1 MFDLNQIQSIF
12 MKKIIFLT
20 IAYLCMANAYAAY
33 LRNIPMTLN
42 QPDGSVLHCFASG
55 DEYFNYLHDRNG
67 YTIMIHPQTG
77 YYVYAENREGELVA
91 TNFIAGVHDPASN
104 GLEPYALISSEEW
117 MAKRQA
123 WEVPEMRSQNRDFIP
138 NHGTLNNIS
147 IFIRFSDEGQFT
159 NSYSSINNMF
169 NNVSAGAV
177 SMRSY
182 FRAASYGAIEIPT
195 TFYPGHNGETIIS
208 YQDIYPRSYFK
219 PYNASTNT
227 NGYQSDDER
236 REREFALLERAV
248 NYINSNYPVPSDLNV
263 DCNDDGFVDNVC
275 FIIRGGVGAWNS
287 LLWPHQWELFDK
299 EVYINGKRV
308 WSFNFHLADAT
319 SYFNTSTMCH
329 EMNHSLGAPDLYHYY
344 YEKNLYQ
351 VGPWDLMHANATPPQ
366 HCGAYMKMKYGH
378 WIDEIPEITE
388 AGTYTLNP
396 ISSPTPTNVAYK
408 ILTDD
413 PNQFY
418 VLEYR
423 DKSSMFET
431 SLPGSGLLIYRIN
444 TSYHGNANYNPNE
457 GIYDEVYL
465 FRPGAS
471 TTANGS
477 LNKAHHSSNVNRS
490 EFSAA
495 TSAYPFF
502 TNGTIDRSIRI
513 YNITNAGNTISFTY
527 GSMSD
532 CEPPTNLIASIEDD
546 DISLSWNAV
555 GNASSYNI
563 YKNGILIGSTSETTF
578 LDSDLPYGSYAYYVK
593 SVDSQGR
600 RSVPSNA
607 VTFVFDNYD
616 ISATA
621 APAEGGTVEGSG
633 NYNSQTICTLEAMP
647 NYGYIFVNWTEN
659 DSVVSTY
666 DTLSFIVT
674 KDRTF
679 TANFQTIDTHWP
691 MPQGYEDNMTITGTV
706 NLDGVESTS
715 DFIELAAFIGEEC
728 RGSTLPIK
736 IGGQRV
742 YFLTVAGNAADEG
755 ETLNFKLY
763 DHLQQQELDYHCTN
777 ELNFQHDI
785 ALGLDEL
792 YEFNF
797 VSRVQIMA
805 TADPEE
811 GGTVSGEG
819 TYYRFDTC
827 SLTAT
832 AYTGYTFQN
841 WTLNDEVVSTDTI
854 YTFVVN
860 DSAKYVAHFSL
871 NSYDITATVDPEE
884 GGTASGAGTYY
895 HFDTCSLIAT
905 ANIGY
910 SFINWTLND
919 EVVSTDTIYTFVVSD
934 SANYVAHFSLNSYD
948 ITATIDPEEGGTV
961 SGAGTYYHF
970 DTCSLIATA
979 NIGYSFINWT
989 LDDEVVSADTIYTFV
1004 VNDSAN
1010 YVAHF
1015 NLNSYDITATADPE
1029 EGGTVS
1035 GAGTYYHFDTC
1046 SLIAT
1051 ANIGYSFINWTLD
1064 DEVVSTDTIYT
1075 FVVSDS
1081 ANYVAHF
1088 SLNRYDI
1095 TVTADPEGSGRLS
1108 GAGIYYHFDTC
1119 TLTATTNMG
1128 YTFVNWT
1135 ENGEVV
1141 STDHTFSFEV
1151 TANRQLVANF
1161 NQITNHWTA
1170 VPGMS
1175 SSMTILGVIKIDG
1188 IEPFA
1193 DYLEIGAFSGEECRG
1208 SALPQFIMGYCVY
1221 SLSVVGNANG
1231 DPITFRLY
1239 DHHHNKEL
1247 DLLCTNVLAFA
1258 DGEFYGSE
1266 TFYEID
1272 FLSRVQITTIADPAE
1287 GGTVEGGTV
1296 EGIGEYFFG
1305 LQAILT
1311 ATANTGYTFQNWTLD
1326 EVEVTTESTYS
1337 FEVSDSANYVAHFSL
1352 NSYDV
1357 TVTADPDEGGTV
1369 TGAGTY
1375 THGTLDTL
1383 TAMAN
1388 MGYYFVNWTENGE
1401 EVSTDHTFSF
1411 EVTADRQLVA
1421 NFNQMTNHWTA
1432 VSGMPGSMTILG
1444 IVKIDGEE
1452 SFADYIEVGAFCGE
1466 ECRGTALPQ
1475 FNEGYCFYSM
1485 NVVGNTDGDTITFR
1499 LYDHYINQELDLHC
1513 TNVLIFTNGEF
1524 YDSEVFYEINFIS
1537 RVQIA
1542 ATADPT
1548 EGGTVEGTGGYFPGL
1563 QAILTATANTG
1574 YTFQNWTLDEV
1585 EVSIDTTYTF
1595 EVSDSAN
1602 YVAHFSL
1609 NSYDITA
1616 SANPDEG
1623 GSVNGTGTYYHYD
1636 TCTLIATAY
1645 TGYTFMNWTL
1655 NDEVVSTDTVYAF
1668 EVSDTANYVAH
1679 FNLNSYDITAI
1690 ANPDEGGTVSGAGT
1704 YYHFDTC
1711 SLMAT
1716 AYTGYTFQNWT
1727 LDDEVVS
1734 TDTVYTFVVS
1744 DSANYVAHFSLNSYD
1759 ITAIADPD
1767 EGGIVSGKG
1776 TYYHFDT
1783 CTLIASANIGY
1794 TFVNWTLGEV
1804 EVSTESTYSFEVNG
1818 ATDYVAHF
1826 SLNSYNITA
1835 TVEPDESGTI
1845 SGTGIYYHFDT
1856 CTLTATANTGYTFQ
1870 HWTLNDEVISTEAEY
1885 TFEVSDSAN
1894 YVAHFSLNSYNI
1906 TATAE
1911 PDESG
1916 TISGAGIYYHFD
1928 TCTLTATANMGYTF
1942 QNWTLNDEV
1951 VSTDTVYTFVV
1962 SDTANYVAH
1971 FNLNSY
1977 NITATTEP
1985 DEGGMI
1991 SGAGIY
1997 YHFDTCTLTA
2007 TAATGYTFQNWTLN
2021 DEVVSTDTV
2030 YAFEVSDS
2038 ASYVAHFSL
2047 NSYDITATADPDE
2060 YGMVSGAGTY
2070 YHFDTCTLTATANIG
2085 YNLQNWTLND
2095 DVVSTDTVYTFVVSD
2110 SANYVA
2116 HFSLNSYDI
2125 TAISDPDEGGTL
2137 SGAGNYYHF
2146 DTCTLTATANIG
2158 YTFINWTLD
2167 DEVVSTDTVYTF
2179 EVSDSASYVAHFSL
2193 NSYDITATADTEEGG
2208 TVSGVGTYYHFDTCS
2223 LIATANI
2230 GYTFINWTLDD
2241 EVVSTDAVYTFEVSG
2256 AATYVA
2262 HFSNSYEIVAVASPA
2277 EGGSVSGTGTYY
2289 HFDTCTLTAT
2299 ANMGYTFQNWTLNDE
2314 VVSSDTVYTFEVSG
2328 AAAYVAHFSLNSY
2341 YITATADPDEG
2352 GTMSGAGT
2360 YYHFDTCSLMATAN
2374 IGYTFI
2380 NWTLDDEVVSTDTIY
2395 TFVVSDS
2402 VDYVAHFSL
2411 NSYEIT
2417 ATADP
2422 DEDGTV
2428 SGAGTYYHF
2437 DTCTLIATAYTG
2449 YTFMNWTLDDEIVST
2464 DAEYTFEVSGAG
2476 DYVAH
2481 FSNSYEIVA
2490 QASPVEGGIIS
2501 GAGTYYHF
2509 DTCTL
2514 IATANENYLFNSW
2527 IVNGETVST
2536 DTIFTFEVTGPMTV
2550 TALFYLVQTVELNQ
2564 GWTWWSTSVEQ
2575 SGINGLEML
2584 ENSLNPYG
2592 RVIKNADQF
2601 VQYNAILGWV
2611 GILKSL
2617 NNEAGYRVQTTE
2629 ACTSSI
2635 TGPVANPEN
2644 HPITILPNWTWIG
2657 YPVVHQQTVTEALGN
2672 YEPQTNDLIKS
2683 QNSSARYIDNIGWIP
2698 ANFSLKPGE
2707 SYMYYSKAL
2716 DNKTLVFANG
2726 GRGIVENK
2734 SDDRYWRND
2743 VHAFADN
2750 LCLLAV
2756 VEIDGEEQRSEE
2768 VELGAFVNGE
2778 CRGSAKLMH
2787 VEHFNRY
2794 YAMMNVMGE
2803 EGDEVKFALVDRQRN
2818 MMSGDSPAHLTFSVN
2833 AILGEF
2839 DDPFVVCFGDLTS
2852 LDEQAMHLGMY
2863 PNPVKCNQTFCILV
2877 PQEETVAELT
2887 IVNTLGSVVRHETG
2901 ALNRPVVEGLPVP
2914 GVYLVRVVCKSGNV
2928 YQNRL
2933 VVKQ

>member
-91 TNFIAGVHDPASN
+91 TNFIAGVHDPVSN

-123 WEVPEMRSQNRDFIP
+123 WEVPEMRSQNRDFTP

-248 NYINSNYPVPSDLNV
+248 NYINNNYPVPSDLNI
-263 DCNDDGFVDNVC
+263 DYDDDGFVDNVC

-600 RSVPSNA
+600 SSVPSNA

-666 DTLSFIVT
+666 DTLSFVVT

-755 ETLNFKLY
+755 EALNFKLY

-854 YTFVVN
+854 YTFVV
-860 DSAKYVAHFSL
+860 
-871 NSYDITATVDPEE
+871 
-884 GGTASGAGTYY
+884 
-895 HFDTCSLIAT
+895 
-905 ANIGY
+905 
-910 SFINWTLND
+910 
-919 EVVSTDTIYTFVVSD
+919 SD
-934 SANYVAHFSLNSYD
+934 SANYVAHFSLNSY
-948 ITATIDPEEGGTV
+948 
-961 SGAGTYYHF
+961 
-970 DTCSLIATA
+970 
-979 NIGYSFINWT
+979 N
-989 LDDEVVSADTIYTFV
+989 
-1004 VNDSAN
+1004 
-1010 YVAHF
+1010 
-1015 NLNSYDITATADPE
+1015 
-1029 EGGTVS
+1029 
-1035 GAGTYYHFDTC
+1035 
-1046 SLIAT
+1046 
-1051 ANIGYSFINWTLD
+1051 
-1064 DEVVSTDTIYT
+1064 
-1075 FVVSDS
+1075 
-1081 ANYVAHF
+1081 
-1088 SLNRYDI
+1088 
-1095 TVTADPEGSGRLS
+1095 
-1108 GAGIYYHFDTC
+1108 
-1119 TLTATTNMG
+1119 
-1128 YTFVNWT
+1128 
-1135 ENGEVV
+1135 
-1141 STDHTFSFEV
+1141 
-1151 TANRQLVANF
+1151 
-1161 NQITNHWTA
+1161 
-1170 VPGMS
+1170 
-1175 SSMTILGVIKIDG
+1175 
-1188 IEPFA
+1188 
-1193 DYLEIGAFSGEECRG
+1193 
-1208 SALPQFIMGYCVY
+1208 
-1221 SLSVVGNANG
+1221 
-1231 DPITFRLY
+1231 
-1239 DHHHNKEL
+1239 
-1247 DLLCTNVLAFA
+1247 
-1258 DGEFYGSE
+1258 
-1266 TFYEID
+1266 
-1272 FLSRVQITTIADPAE
+1272 
-1287 GGTVEGGTV
+1287 
-1296 EGIGEYFFG
+1296 
-1305 LQAILT
+1305 
-1311 ATANTGYTFQNWTLD
+1311 
-1326 EVEVTTESTYS
+1326 
-1337 FEVSDSANYVAHFSL
+1337 
-1352 NSYDV
+1352 
-1357 TVTADPDEGGTV
+1357 
-1369 TGAGTY
+1369 
-1375 THGTLDTL
+1375 
-1383 TAMAN
+1383 
-1388 MGYYFVNWTENGE
+1388 
-1401 EVSTDHTFSF
+1401 
-1411 EVTADRQLVA
+1411 
-1421 NFNQMTNHWTA
+1421 
-1432 VSGMPGSMTILG
+1432 
-1444 IVKIDGEE
+1444 
-1452 SFADYIEVGAFCGE
+1452 
-1466 ECRGTALPQ
+1466 
-1475 FNEGYCFYSM
+1475 
-1485 NVVGNTDGDTITFR
+1485 
-1499 LYDHYINQELDLHC
+1499 
-1513 TNVLIFTNGEF
+1513 
-1524 YDSEVFYEINFIS
+1524 
-1537 RVQIA
+1537 
-1542 ATADPT
+1542 
-1548 EGGTVEGTGGYFPGL
+1548 
-1563 QAILTATANTG
+1563 
-1574 YTFQNWTLDEV
+1574 
-1585 EVSIDTTYTF
+1585 
-1595 EVSDSAN
+1595 
-1602 YVAHFSL
+1602 
-1609 NSYDITA
+1609 
-1616 SANPDEG
+1616 
-1623 GSVNGTGTYYHYD
+1623 
-1636 TCTLIATAY
+1636 
-1645 TGYTFMNWTL
+1645 
-1655 NDEVVSTDTVYAF
+1655 
-1668 EVSDTANYVAH
+1668 
-1679 FNLNSYDITAI
+1679 ITAI
-1690 ANPDEGGTVSGAGT
+1690 TDPDEGGTVSGAGT

-1711 SLMAT
+1711 SL
-1716 AYTGYTFQNWT
+1716 
-1727 LDDEVVS
+1727 
-1734 TDTVYTFVVS
+1734 
-1744 DSANYVAHFSLNSYD
+1744 
-1759 ITAIADPD
+1759 I
-1767 EGGIVSGKG
+1767 
-1776 TYYHFDT
+1776 
-1783 CTLIASANIGY
+1783 
-1794 TFVNWTLGEV
+1794 
-1804 EVSTESTYSFEVNG
+1804 
-1818 ATDYVAHF
+1818 
-1826 SLNSYNITA
+1826 
-1835 TVEPDESGTI
+1835 
-1845 SGTGIYYHFDT
+1845 
-1856 CTLTATANTGYTFQ
+1856 
-1870 HWTLNDEVISTEAEY
+1870 
-1885 TFEVSDSAN
+1885 
-1894 YVAHFSLNSYNI
+1894 
-1906 TATAE
+1906 
-1911 PDESG
+1911 
-1916 TISGAGIYYHFD
+1916 
-1928 TCTLTATANMGYTF
+1928 
-1942 QNWTLNDEV
+1942 
-1951 VSTDTVYTFVV
+1951 
-1962 SDTANYVAH
+1962 
-1971 FNLNSY
+1971 
-1977 NITATTEP
+1977 
-1985 DEGGMI
+1985 
-1991 SGAGIY
+1991 
-1997 YHFDTCTLTA
+1997 
-2007 TAATGYTFQNWTLN
+2007 
-2021 DEVVSTDTV
+2021 
-2030 YAFEVSDS
+2030 
-2038 ASYVAHFSL
+2038 
-2047 NSYDITATADPDE
+2047 
-2060 YGMVSGAGTY
+2060 
-2070 YHFDTCTLTATANIG
+2070 
-2085 YNLQNWTLND
+2085 
-2095 DVVSTDTVYTFVVSD
+2095 
-2110 SANYVA
+2110 
-2116 HFSLNSYDI
+2116 
-2125 TAISDPDEGGTL
+2125 
-2137 SGAGNYYHF
+2137 
-2146 DTCTLTATANIG
+2146 
-2158 YTFINWTLD
+2158 
-2167 DEVVSTDTVYTF
+2167 
-2179 EVSDSASYVAHFSL
+2179 
-2193 NSYDITATADTEEGG
+2193 
-2208 TVSGVGTYYHFDTCS
+2208 
-2223 LIATANI
+2223 
-2230 GYTFINWTLDD
+2230 
-2241 EVVSTDAVYTFEVSG
+2241 
-2256 AATYVA
+2256 
-2262 HFSNSYEIVAVASPA
+2262 
-2277 EGGSVSGTGTYY
+2277 
-2289 HFDTCTLTAT
+2289 
-2299 ANMGYTFQNWTLNDE
+2299 
-2314 VVSSDTVYTFEVSG
+2314 
-2328 AAAYVAHFSLNSY
+2328 
-2341 YITATADPDEG
+2341 
-2352 GTMSGAGT
+2352 
-2360 YYHFDTCSLMATAN
+2360 ATAN

-2437 DTCTLIATAYTG
+2437 DTCMLIATAYTG

-2514 IATANENYLFNSW
+2514 TATANENYLFNSW

-2611 GILKSL
+2611 GILNSL

-2635 TGPVANPEN
+2635 TGPVANSEN

-2778 CRGSAKLMH
+2778 CRGSAKLMY

-2833 AILGEF
+2833 AIVGEF